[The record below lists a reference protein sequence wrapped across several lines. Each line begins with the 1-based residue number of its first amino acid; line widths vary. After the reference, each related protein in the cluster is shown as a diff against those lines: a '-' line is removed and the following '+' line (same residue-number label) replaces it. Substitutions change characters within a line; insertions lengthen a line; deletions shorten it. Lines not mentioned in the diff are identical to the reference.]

1 MLTKDFLRD
10 RHRSELT
17 KDDIAALE
25 SSISEVKD
33 YGARETLIRAG
44 ERVRQSTLL
53 LEGLMCRYMDDRQG
67 ERQLVAVHVAGDFVD
82 LHGFPL
88 RRLDH
93 DVATLTEVRLAF
105 VPHGKLLEIVAERP
119 NLTRILWFS
128 TLIDAAMHREW
139 IFRLGRL
146 NAYGRI
152 AHFFCEIDA
161 KLQAVNRSDGH
172 HFPLPINQNDLGE
185 ACGMTGVHVNRI
197 LRQLREEGVMTF
209 RGGEVAILD
218 RKRLER
224 IAEFDPHYLYL
235 DENDP
240 DRN

>member
-10 RHRSELT
+10 RHRGDLT
-17 KDDIAALE
+17 ADDIAALE
-25 SSISEVKD
+25 SSISEVRE
-33 YGARETLIRAG
+33 YGPRETLIQAG

-53 LEGLMCRYMDDRQG
+53 IDGLMCRYMDDRQG
-67 ERQLVAVHVAGDFVD
+67 ERQLVAVHVPGDFVD

-93 DVATLTEVRLAF
+93 DVATLTGVRVAL
-105 VPHGKLLEIVAERP
+105 VPHAKLMEIVEHRA

-146 NAYGRI
+146 NALGRI

-161 KLQAVNRSDGH
+161 KLHAVGRSDGKS
-172 HFPLPINQNDLGE
+172 FALPINQTDIGE
-185 ACGMTGVHVNRI
+185 ACGITGVHVNRV
-197 LRQLREEGVMTF
+197 LRQLRED
-209 RGGEVAILD
+209 AILTFKNGVVDIRD
-218 RKRLER
+218 RKKLER
-224 IAEFDPHYLYL
+224 IAEFDPQYLYL

-240 DRN
+240 DQH